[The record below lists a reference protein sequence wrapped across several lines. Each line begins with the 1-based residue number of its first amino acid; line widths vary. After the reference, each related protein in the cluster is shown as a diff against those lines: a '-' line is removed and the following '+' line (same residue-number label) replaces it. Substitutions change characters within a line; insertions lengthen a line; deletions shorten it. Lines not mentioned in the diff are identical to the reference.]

1 VSATFLKHKRILVTR
16 PIGRAD
22 KLCQLINDAD
32 GEAIH
37 YPVID
42 IIPAKKSPQLQQIIE
57 DLPLYDIAIFISPSA
72 VIETL
77 KQLSLPDKI
86 KVAAIGSKT
95 ELMLKQ
101 HGINTSI
108 KNSGLNSETL
118 LTLPAFQSKEINH
131 KKIVIFRGIGGREL
145 LANTLKKRGAITDY
159 AETYERALAKLPA
172 LTENQIK
179 QLDAIT
185 ISSNEGLDNLM
196 SLIDEQPLIF
206 NIPIIVASPK
216 TYDNAKY
223 YGFNSIHL
231 ADNASDEACFLTI
244 TKLFH

>member
-1 VSATFLKHKRILVTR
+1 MSASFLKHKQILVTR

-22 KLCQLINDAD
+22 KLCQLINDAG

-42 IIPAKKSPQLQQIIE
+42 ITPVKKSPQLQQIIE

-77 KQLSLPDKI
+77 KQLSLPNKI

-101 HGINTSI
+101 HGIKTSI
-108 KNSGLNSETL
+108 KSTGLNSEAL
-118 LTLPAFQSKEINH
+118 LTHPAFQSKEINC

-145 LANTLKKRGAITDY
+145 LANTLKERGAITDY
-159 AETYERALAKLPA
+159 AETYQRGLAKLPS
-172 LTENQIK
+172 LTKNQIE

-196 SLIDEQPLIF
+196 SLVDKQLPVF

-216 TYDNAKY
+216 TYDNAKS
-223 YGFNSIHL
+223 YGFKSIHL
-231 ADNASDEACFLTI
+231 ADNASDEACFLVI